1 MLTNVLNYHAG
12 SGEIKPDSLH
22 KAFCERVMSSGDTM
36 RESFKRLDV
45 DKSGSLDKQE
55 IKRVFQAH
63 NILYSDEE
71 FDALYQH
78 QQGWP
83 LLLFR
88 ICENV
93 TSLAREEIIHV
104 VGVWVGDP

>member
-71 FDALYQH
+71 FDALYQ
-78 QQGWP
+78 QFDTNNDGLFCYSEFVKMLQASQGKK
-83 LLLFR
+83 
-88 ICENV
+88 
-93 TSLAREEIIHV
+93 
-104 VGVWVGDP
+104 